1 MIQNPKGWG
10 LSSAFG
16 GGNQIMGARKTSDF
30 LEKTTWTLA
39 IVLVSLALLSNFAI
53 PRNSSDE
60 DSIINIDEQND
71 ESIEDFDIENIDDAY
86 ALRDFKKNNP
96 DLFDLTKI
104 SVDSYTTINDIYEIR
119 QIQLNQQGV

>member
-1 MIQNPKGWG
+1 MIQNPKGGG

-39 IVLVSLALLSNFAI
+39 IVLVSLALLSNFSI

-60 DSIINIDEQND
+60 EPIINFDEPND
-71 ESIEDFDIENIDDAY
+71 ESIEDFDIENE
-86 ALRDFKKNNP
+86 
-96 DLFDLTKI
+96 
-104 SVDSYTTINDIYEIR
+104 INFTDT
-119 QIQLNQQGV
+119 LN